1 MQPKLIKI
9 NSFDF
14 VQAEWSGKNTSGYAP
29 FGDRVLIQVDQASH
43 KAGMIEIPQDVQERL
58 SMAAELGL
66 LVAAGEGAFSFNSDG
81 TKMTGRKPQPGERV
95 FIERYAGQ
103 LVTGVDGQKYRVMDS
118 RCVAAIQEKE

>member
-14 VQAEWSGKNTSGYAP
+14 VQAHWSGKNNSGYAP
-29 FGDRVLIQVDQASH
+29 FGDRVLVQVDQASD
-43 KAGMIEIPQDVQERL
+43 KAGSLHITDDLKERL

-66 LVAAGEGAFSFNSDG
+66 LVAVGEGAFAWNADG
-81 TKMTGRKPQPGERV
+81 TKMEGRKPIPGERV

-103 LVTGVDGQKYRVMDS
+103 LITGKDGNKYRVMDS
-118 RCVAAIQEKE
+118 KCIGAIQEKA